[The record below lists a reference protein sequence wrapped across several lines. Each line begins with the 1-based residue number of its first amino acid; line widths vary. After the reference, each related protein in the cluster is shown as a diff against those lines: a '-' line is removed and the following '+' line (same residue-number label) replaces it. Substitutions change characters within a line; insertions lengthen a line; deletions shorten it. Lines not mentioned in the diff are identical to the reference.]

1 MNSEDSECVR
11 PTSALINTSCC
22 AWNALVV
29 VLLVF
34 LAVDVVLVVFVVVA
48 VRTMGWIWS
57 AA

>member
-1 MNSEDSECVR
+1 MNSAKSECVR
-11 PTSALINTSCC
+11 PANALINTSAC

-29 VLLVF
+29 VPVF
-34 LAVDVVLVVFVVVA
+34 LAVDAVVVFVVVVA

>member
-1 MNSEDSECVR
+1 MRRAAN
-11 PTSALINTSCC
+11 ALINTSCC

-34 LAVDVVLVVFVVVA
+34 LAVDVVVVVFVVVA

>member
-1 MNSEDSECVR
+1 MNSEESECVR

-34 LAVDVVLVVFVVVA
+34 LAVDVVVVVA

>member
-1 MNSEDSECVR
+1 MNSAKSECVG
-11 PTSALINTSCC
+11 PANALINTSAC

-29 VLLVF
+29 VPVF
-34 LAVDVVLVVFVVVA
+34 LAVDAVVVA